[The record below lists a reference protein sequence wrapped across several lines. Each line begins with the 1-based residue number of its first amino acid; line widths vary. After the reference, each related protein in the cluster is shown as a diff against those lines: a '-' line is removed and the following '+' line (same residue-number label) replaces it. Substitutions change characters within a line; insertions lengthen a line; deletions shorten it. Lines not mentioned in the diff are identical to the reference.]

1 MKENRNRKLTALAGM
16 LTLSL
21 LLSGCY
27 VPPDDVNNNTQV
39 LPQESVLPF
48 QTLVPTDTPAP
59 TVTATTEPTG
69 TVEPAATPTPTWAP
83 ATTKPVTTVA
93 VITQEPA
100 ATTQAPSSLKK
111 GSKGADVRKLQQRLK
126 DLGYY
131 AGSVDGDFGD
141 GTEAAVR
148 AFQAANGLGV
158 DGKAGNQTIT
168 KLYSSS
174 ARKASSTAAGTAKPT
189 ATPTPRPTA
198 TGRTNVYLEVGTR
211 GTEVTK
217 LQQRLISL
225 GWLSGKPDG
234 SYGGATQ
241 AAVKAFQSRK
251 GLWADGKAGPDTLTA
266 LYSSNAPR
274 TSDSAATIGL
284 SLKLGNE
291 GEEVRSLQRR
301 LKALGYYR
309 GSVDGQYGTSTEEA
323 VRLFQTAIGL
333 TADGIAGTGTLN
345 GLFVDTAPRNTGA
358 AAGTVDVNTS
368 QVASTGYVTLEQGS
382 TGDAVKT
389 LQSALKKAGF
399 YAGSVDGNYGV
410 GTVSAVIAFQMA
422 SGLEPDGKAGPATQ
436 RALYS
441 TGSSISYNTLRP
453 GDSGTA
459 VTNLQYTLYEL
470 GYYSGT
476 IDGSYGDATTNAV
489 KAFQKR
495 NKVSPVDGIAGNT
508 TLQKLYSASAKSA
521 ATETTKYTKL
531 QLGDT
536 GEDVLEMKDVLI
548 QLGYPATRDTNTFDE
563 ATRQAVM
570 LFQQRNGL
578 TVDGIAGPDTQ
589 ARLYGNNP
597 VPNR

>member
-1 MKENRNRKLTALAGM
+1 MKGRNRKRLLLAGV
-16 LTLSL
+16 LAVSL

-27 VPPDDVNNNTQV
+27 VPPDDISNNTQV

-48 QTLVPTDTPAP
+48 ATLVPTPTPTPVPVVTPTEAP
-59 TVTATTEPTG
+59 SG
-69 TVEPAATPTPTWAP
+69 TPEPAVTPTPTWAP

-93 VITQEPA
+93 VITQEPV
-100 ATTQAPSSLKK
+100 ATTQAPTSLKN
-111 GSKGADVRKLQQRLK
+111 GSKGSDVRRLQQRLK

-131 AGSVDGDFGD
+131 AGSVDGHFGD

-158 DGKAGNQTIT
+158 DGKAGAQTT
-168 KLYSSS
+168 AKLYSSS
-174 ARKASSTAAGTAKPT
+174 AKRAASAATAKPGVT
-189 ATPTPRPTA
+189 ATPRPTA
-198 TGRTNVYLEVGTR
+198 TGRTNIYLEVGTR
-211 GTEVTK
+211 GNEVTK

-225 GWLSGKPDG
+225 GWLSGKADG

-241 AAVKAFQSRK
+241 AAVKAFQNRK

-266 LYSSNAPR
+266 LYSDNAPR
-274 TSDSAATIGL
+274 TSDSTAAIGL

-291 GEEVRSLQRR
+291 GEEVRALQRR
-301 LKALGYYR
+301 LKNLGYYR
-309 GSVDGQYGTSTEEA
+309 GSVDGQYGASTEQA
-323 VRLFQTAIGL
+323 VRLFQAAIGL
-333 TADGIAGTGTLN
+333 TADGVAGTATLN

-358 AAGTVDVNTS
+358 AAGSVDVNTS
-368 QVASTGYVTLEQGS
+368 QVASTGYVTLESGS
-382 TGDAVKT
+382 TGDAVRT

-399 YAGSVDGNYGV
+399 YAGSVDGTYGV

-422 SGLEPDGKAGPATQ
+422 SGLEADGKAGPATQ
-436 RALYS
+436 RALYT
-441 TGSSISYNTLRP
+441 TGSSISYSTLRP
-453 GDSGTA
+453 GMSGTA

-470 GYYSGT
+470 GYYHST
-476 IDGSYGDATTNAV
+476 IDGSYGDATTEAV

-495 NKVSPVDGIAGNT
+495 NKISPVDGVAGNT
-508 TLQKLYSASAKSA
+508 TLQKLYSSSAKSA
-521 ATETTKYTKL
+521 ATETTRYNKL

-548 QLGYPATRDTNTFDE
+548 QLGYPATGDTNTFDE

-578 TVDGIAGPDTQ
+578 SVDGIAGPDTQ
-589 ARLYGNNP
+589 ACLYGSNP